1 MPQAAHVLSGCS
13 PGVMRG
19 ELCQPLLK
27 RATMSGTERGSRSLE
42 AGTRPLEDSVLA
54 QARYWRE
61 TRPESVPWV
70 KENDRWQLRHLC

>member
-1 MPQAAHVLSGCS
+1 
-13 PGVMRG
+13 
-19 ELCQPLLK
+19 
-27 RATMSGTERGSRSLE
+27 MSGTERGSRSPE

-54 QARYWRE
+54 QAPYWRE